1 MGCLGKKIEG
11 SEDIVDTFG
20 NIFTP
25 ERGTPIGRQ
34 WPPMAANGRQRPPMA
49 ANGRQWPPMAKKA
62 ALTIGAWLRCKTR
75 RHDN

>member
-1 MGCLGKKIEG
+1 MTLLGLLFNGLLGQKNEVF
-11 SEDIVDTFG
+11 EDIVETCG

-34 WPPMAANGRQRPPMA
+34 WPPMAANGRQWPPMA

-62 ALTIGAWLRCKTR
+62 ALTIGA
-75 RHDN
+75 